1 MCSAA
6 WRHPLPKEATKVDR
20 DPQPSGSLHLSPHP
34 ETHPHPTAVPRLGC
48 TSCCHSGS
56 FWQDVQ
62 LSLFHPSCL
71 CLSPSPAR
79 RDDSRRPN
87 PLCPRRG
94 TAQTRVGSAACHR
107 SGPQAGSLPASTN
120 QDSSFW
126 QKLPASDPDFIL
138 GFLIA
143 GCKVG
148 PCSGRVLGRTARLPY
163 AITVCLLG
171 IAPTAAAP
179 RGLKLKAL
187 KALSLGLLIESGFP
201 KALYFWEPQNNAK
214 IPAFF

>member
-1 MCSAA
+1 MPCCLEAPSSQGGHRGGPRPAA
-6 WRHPLPKEATKVDR
+6 QLVPP
-20 DPQPSGSLHLSPHP
+20 PLSP
-34 ETHPHPTAVPRLGC
+34 PRN
-48 TSCCHSGS
+48 TSPSHCRAPAGLHVSLPLRQ

-62 LSLFHPSCL
+62 LSSFHPSSL

-94 TAQTRVGSAACHR
+94 TAQTRVGSAACRR
-107 SGPQAGSLPASTN
+107 SGPQAGSLPASRN
-120 QDSSFW
+120 RDSSFW

-148 PCSGRVLGRTARLPY
+148 PCSGRVLGGTARLRY

-179 RGLKLKAL
+179 RVLKLNAL
-187 KALSLGLLIESGFP
+187 KALSLGLLIESSFP
-201 KALYFWEPQNNAK
+201 KAPYFWEPQNNAK